1 MQPHSIC
8 ELIAFRIRTIRSE
21 KSMTREELS
30 VAAGVSMRTLSRIE
44 AGEDHKVSTL
54 AQVARALDVNIHD
67 LTTRPFAA

>member
-1 MQPHSIC
+1 MQSTHIC
-8 ELIAFRIRTIRSE
+8 ELIAYRIRSVRSE

-54 AQVARALDVNIHD
+54 AAIARALSVSIND
-67 LTTRPFAA
+67 LTTRPAL